1 VSPHDEA
8 LLLETVDGAGHRRC
22 RHPLAHGEGRDRA
35 AAVHAQV
42 GEHRQ
47 LRIAH
52 RVGGTGAAQATGQ
65 PESGHAKVCGG
76 EVE

>member
-1 VSPHDEA
+1 MLVIE
-8 LLLETVDGAGHRRC
+8 GAVTRSRS
-22 RHPLAHGEGRDRA
+22 AEGGDRA

-47 LRIAH
+47 LRVAH
-52 RVGGTGAAQATGQ
+52 RVGGAGAAEAAGQ
-65 PESGHAKVCGG
+65 PERGHAKVCGG